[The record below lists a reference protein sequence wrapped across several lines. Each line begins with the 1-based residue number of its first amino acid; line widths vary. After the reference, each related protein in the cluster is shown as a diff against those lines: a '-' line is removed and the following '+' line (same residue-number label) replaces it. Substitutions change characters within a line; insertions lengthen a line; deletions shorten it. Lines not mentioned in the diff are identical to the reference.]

1 VYRRVHLERKRFDA
15 LITVMNSEERDER
28 HAQIQEA
35 AFSLLK
41 ELGYRRTSMLLIA
54 KRAQASNQTLYA
66 WYRNKPELFRGII
79 ERFGSGV
86 RAQLQTALQDTQDPL
101 PALEALGPALLRFTT
116 DEHAIIMNRAAVID
130 AAETGVLARAID
142 EVARDAIF
150 PLIVDLM
157 QRLVDSGAFAEDVL
171 AADAAQSYVSLLF
184 GEVQLR
190 QALGNLPP
198 FDDDEIARRSARAFM
213 LTCRLYGSPSS
224 RAAGRGSSRTAAPG
238 SSRRTGRS

>member
-1 VYRRVHLERKRFDA
+1 
-15 LITVMNSEERDER
+15 M
-28 HAQIQEA
+28 
-35 AFSLLK
+35 
-41 ELGYRRTSMLLIA
+41 
-54 KRAQASNQTLYA
+54 
-66 WYRNKPELFRGII
+66 FRGII

-86 RAQLQTALQDTQDPL
+86 RAQLQAALQDTQDPL

-190 QALGNLPP
+190 RRH
-198 FDDDEIARRSARAFM
+198 IADGRPGDAV
-213 LTCRLYGSPSS
+213 SPWH
-224 RAAGRGSSRTAAPG
+224 
-238 SSRRTGRS
+238 RRTLHHVLKSVLIRT

>member
-1 VYRRVHLERKRFDA
+1 MK
-15 LITVMNSEERDER
+15 SQERDER

-86 RAQLQTALQDTQDPL
+86 RAQLQAALQDSQDPL

-198 FDDDEIARRSARAFM
+198 FDDDEIARQSARAFM
-213 LTCRLYGSPSS
+213 LICRLYGGPSS
-224 RAAGRGSSRTAAPG
+224 KAVGRGRSRRAAPS
-238 SSRRTGRS
+238 SSRRARRS